1 MKMRIRKTGEIVD
14 VISCSYCNL
23 NRNKRDWVSYIDSS
37 GVEHSAERGLN
48 ILWDFEDVE
57 KKPITEI
64 NWERQRFDFLPSDDF
79 GERKKYRLMDETIT
93 IAGVTLYRIQAMRDF
108 GNVRKG
114 DRGGFI
120 QSENNLSHEGSCWV
134 YENAKVY
141 GDAEVSEN
149 ALVYGNAIVY
159 GNAWVCENARVCGNA
174 WVCGDAKVCGNAL
187 VCGDAEVYGDAKV
200 CEDALVYGDAKVC
213 GNARVYGDAKVCGNA
228 RVCGNAEVCGNA
240 RVCGNAEVKSS
251 RDYIVFKN
259 FWSSGRY
266 FTYTRPNG
274 MWTVGCFYGTSDE
287 LIKKAYADSQEK
299 GWQYERVVRYVED
312 VEQHEKEKGGLNN
325 DSTGID

>member
-174 WVCGDAKVCGNAL
+174 
-187 VCGDAEVYGDAKV
+187 
-200 CEDALVYGDAKVC
+200 
-213 GNARVYGDAKVCGNA
+213 KVCGNA